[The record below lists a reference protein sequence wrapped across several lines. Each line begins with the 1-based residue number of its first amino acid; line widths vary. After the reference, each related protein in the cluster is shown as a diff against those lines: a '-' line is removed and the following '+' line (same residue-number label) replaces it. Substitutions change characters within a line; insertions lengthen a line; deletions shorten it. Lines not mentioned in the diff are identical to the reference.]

1 MAPIAAAAMVMLAAN
16 AVVSVFAGALIGAI
30 VWRLRVGL
38 VWGAGGVVA
47 YLLVAPGLVHHK
59 LLPFAGLNGPS
70 TIMTFLICC
79 LLARHLGIRRNWH
92 PLWATVVAFVVA
104 LGCGAAWV
112 RLLGELWSFDLW
124 AASWVAVVVDVGLA
138 VLAIRSTRAARK
150 LIREE
155 RGLSAG

>member
-1 MAPIAAAAMVMLAAN
+1 MAPVAAAALVMLAAN

-30 VWRLRVGL
+30 VWRLRAGL

-70 TIMTFLICC
+70 TIMTCLICS
-79 LLARHLGIRRNWH
+79 LLARHLAIRRNWK
-92 PLWATVVAFVVA
+92 PLWATLLAFVVA

-112 RLLGELWSFDLW
+112 RLLGELWSVDLW

-138 VLAIRSTRAARK
+138 VLAIRGTRRGKEARP
-150 LIREE
+150 
-155 RGLSAG
+155 